1 MDRSKIFDLVVEE
14 RNFQNNKWQRGDYEW
29 VASVYEKMT
38 VLAEEVGEVATGI
51 NDKDFE
57 NVRDELIQV
66 MATAC
71 AWLES
76 EY

>member
-14 RNFQNNKWQRGDYEW
+14 RHFQNNKWQRGDYEW
-29 VASVYEKMT
+29 VAPLYEKLGILT
-38 VLAEEVGEVATGI
+38 EELGEVATGV
-51 NDKDFE
+51 NDKDLD
-57 NVRDELIQV
+57 NVLHELVQV

-71 AWLES
+71 AWIES